1 MLNCSFNEAA
11 KECTLKIKVMY
22 NDRSTKELLE
32 LLEQY
37 AMLTFESQL
46 SLNEELASRSLVV
59 DKSELELAIEVKIS
73 QIENLEYLKDIGF
86 KASIN
91 NGEITVTR
99 AAGAVFT
106 DLAAVVFGGLVFLAG
121 VYGVGSLVSMFVNGE
136 EINVFSLAVNAAMA
150 SLVMIGFSFFNGIKR
165 LVDYSGF
172 RLSNQSGIITMK
184 KRFDLK
190 LEEIKEQASELFL
203 ESDDKE
209 LILKLGNYIVFNSN
223 VENIVQRLTLEQ
235 LANLLKKC

>member
-1 MLNCSFNEAA
+1 MLNCSFNEAV

-99 AAGAVFT
+99 AVGAVFT

-209 LILKLGNYIVFNSN
+209 LILKLGNHIVFNSN

>member
-1 MLNCSFNEAA
+1 
-11 KECTLKIKVMY
+11 MY
-22 NDRSTKELLE
+22 SDRSTKELLE
-32 LLEQY
+32 LLGQY

-46 SLNEELASRSLVV
+46 SLNKELASRSLVV

-86 KASIN
+86 KASMD

-99 AAGAVFT
+99 TAGAVFT
-106 DLAAVVFGGLVFLAG
+106 DLAAVVFGGLVFLVG

-172 RLSNQSGIITMK
+172 RLSNQAGIITMK

-190 LEEIKEQASELFL
+190 LEEIKEQASKLFL
-203 ESDDKE
+203 ESNDKE
-209 LILKLGNYIVFNSN
+209 LILKLGNHIVFNSN
-223 VENIVQRLTLEQ
+223 VENIIQRLTLEQ
-235 LANLLKKC
+235 LVNLLKKG

>member
-99 AAGAVFT
+99 AVGAVFT

-209 LILKLGNYIVFNSN
+209 LILKLGNHIVFNSN